1 MNKVDTEAVLGQLAE
16 NGVCP
21 FSYVRKIQVLLGKDE
36 MGTLVN
42 RTLIEL

>member
-36 MGTLVN
+36 DGNTGEQD
-42 RTLIEL
+42 IDEL